1 MTSYKGLLNKIEA
14 FCNAHLQIKK
24 YGGEFKEQM
33 PNFSTENEKYPIVYV
48 VPSGDL
54 SDLNTN
60 QFTLDV
66 YCVDIIQKDR
76 ANINTIVSD
85 CNLIVNDL
93 YLYFLDGNDLTV
105 DVIGASNGSPLNNFD
120 LDYSA
125 GWVKTITFEVQS
137 YSVCA
142 IPMNPISPNPPVV
155 CDDATVRNSDSTY
168 LQTVASGS
176 TLTLPDINIT
186 DSDGSIFTYPSVQD
200 VTCTPAP
207 PCDDAVQIIED
218 SEGNELYNN
227 SIPSGATETQVIQDS
242 TYLVEYVNGTLIES
256 GSILAE
262 GSVTIQV
269 PNPVTCEDVTVN
281 VNGAFWDS
289 VPSGGTENVIV
300 RQSSGSTQVGSIQGQ
315 YFRIADSTAVLK
327 TTGGT
332 TISTTSIKAEASAN
346 IVAPNTTIEVNG
358 TTEGTVVAGAT
369 VDIQLSNPSGTVTP
383 TSITQVGNDLQVVLP
398 ATATPRSTATLLK
411 TGQTTS
417 YRTGDDGDIEA
428 GRDVSFLILAE
439 NNPFGNTNRFTDELG
454 GQTYTNNI
462 VIDWS
467 TYNGSKVLGYYRR
480 LLNTGGV
487 TYDFSWNDAID
498 KALTHSVTGFT
509 SGWRLWNRRELDNI
523 INLEYS
529 NGFPPPFDN
538 ASGGQIEAQNL
549 WTSST
554 LKISTTQAW
563 YTQFYGSLNYGAKS
577 GNRRIVAVRDFT
589 VTGTTLS

>member
-48 VPSGDL
+48 VPTSDI

-60 QFTLDV
+60 QFTLDI

-76 ANINTIVSD
+76 ANINTIISD
-85 CNLIVNDL
+85 CNLILNDL
-93 YLYFLDGNDLTV
+93 YLYFLDGNDLTI

-125 GWVKTITFEVQS
+125 GWVKSITFEVGA

-142 IPMNPISPNPPVV
+142 IPMNPISPNPPLV
-155 CDDATVRNSDSTY
+155 CDN
-168 LQTVASGS
+168 
-176 TLTLPDINIT
+176 
-186 DSDGSIFTYPSVQD
+186 
-200 VTCTPAP
+200 
-207 PCDDAVQIIED
+207 AVQIIED
-218 SEGNELYNN
+218 IEGNELYNN

-242 TYLVEYVNGTLIES
+242 TAVLKDTLGATISTTSILAEASEDITAPNSTYLVEYVNGTDIQS
-256 GSILAE
+256 GSIVSG
-262 GSVTIQV
+262 GSVTVQV
-269 PNPVTCEDVTVN
+269 PNPVTCEDATVN

-332 TISTTSIKAEASAN
+332 TISTTSIKAEDSEN

-383 TSITQVGNDLQVVLP
+383 TSVTQVGNDLQVVLP
-398 ATATPRSTATLLK
+398 ASASPTYATARLLK
-411 TGQTTS
+411 TGQTIS
-417 YRTGDDGDIEA
+417 YRTGDDGDFEE
-428 GRDVSFLILAE
+428 GRATNFLTLLA
-439 NNPFGNTNRFTDELG
+439 NNPFGNTNRFTSELG
-454 GQTYTNNI
+454 TQTYTNNI
-462 VIDWS
+462 AIDWS
-467 TYNGSKVLGYYRR
+467 TYDGVSVLGYYILILSDNVSWNTAIDLSLTKTIGGFSSWRMCNNNELGNLVNFGVTASTILNYAPFNITTNVNVWCSTTSR
-480 LLNTGGV
+480 LNTANAFILG
-487 TYDFSWNDAID
+487 T
-498 KALTHSVTGFT
+498 
-509 SGWRLWNRRELDNI
+509 
-523 INLEYS
+523 
-529 NGFPPPFDN
+529 
-538 ASGGQIEAQNL
+538 ASGSYSEASKAINGPRYMICR
-549 WTSST
+549 T
-554 LKISTTQAW
+554 
-563 YTQFYGSLNYGAKS
+563 
-577 GNRRIVAVRDFT
+577 FT